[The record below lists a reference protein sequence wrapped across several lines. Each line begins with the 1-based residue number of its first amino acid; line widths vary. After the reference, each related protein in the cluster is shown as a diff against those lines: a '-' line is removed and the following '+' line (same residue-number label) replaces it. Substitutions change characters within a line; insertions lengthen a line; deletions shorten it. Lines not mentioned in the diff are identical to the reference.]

1 MRKFL
6 IKLLFKDE
14 VLQELVKDLYCTIG
28 ADDILNTDGEWTV
41 GGKAMQE
48 AEIKQL
54 QAEATL
60 FLGTRLWKYMQKD
73 IKYRANKKMYEE
85 SKTAIDLI
93 AGKLWLYTLDC
104 QKSFLKKITK

>member
-41 GGKAMQE
+41 GGKPLSE
-48 AEIKQL
+48 AEVQLIKS
-54 QAEATL
+54 EAGV
-60 FLGTRLWKYMQKD
+60 FLGTRLWKVLQYD
-73 IKYRANKKMYEE
+73 IKYKANLVMFEKSKKGE
-85 SKTAIDLI
+85 DLI
-93 AGKLWLYTLDC
+93 AGKLWTYTLDC
-104 QKSFLKKITK
+104 ITTRLKQITK